1 MVSGTSIYTTQRIM
15 THIIKHTV
23 NWREEDYD
31 GHNDYFVNPEYLPQ
45 HRYYKGYSKEEQE
58 DEELNTIR

>member
-1 MVSGTSIYTTQRIM
+1 M